1 MPCTPHRSV
10 RPPTYSPEHMFR
22 SPATPRLRHL
32 GTTLVD
38 IADAILV
45 TEDPADTPAAAAS
58 AGAPSAPDPFTPASP
73 GHTRVRPRSTAA
85 GLAPASGRRRPGS
98 STPRA

>member
-1 MPCTPHRSV
+1 MPCPPHRSV

-45 TEDPADTPAAAAS
+45 TEDPAETPAAADH
-58 AGAPSAPDPFTPASP
+58 GGPHP
-73 GHTRVRPRSTAA
+73 RPRAPRRDA
-85 GLAPASGRRRPGS
+85 RRGGLRRRPVGPGS
-98 STPRA
+98 LHARESGPHPRPAPLDR